1 MMTKPPKQV
10 VIVGSGLTGGL
21 LACLLGRRGI
31 RVTMFERRPDPRLAG
46 FIGGRSINLALSCRG
61 LTALRRVGLEDEVL
75 RDAIRM
81 PGRMMHSE
89 AGDLTFQRYSKNA
102 GEAINSVSRGRLNMS
117 LLDAAE
123 ACESVELVFGH
134 RCVDA
139 DLGAPAAVVRDES
152 SGEERAVAC
161 DVLIGADGAFSAV
174 RRRMQG
180 TDRFDYSQEYLG
192 HGYKELV
199 IPGAEGCGIDPALHD
214 GFAMDPAA
222 LHIWPRGKF
231 MMIALPNA
239 DKTFTCTLFC
249 PFEGENSFEA
259 VSDEEQIL
267 PFFMEHFADAVP
279 LMPTLV
285 SDFLANPVGS
295 MATIRCAPWHSG
307 EKVALIGD
315 AAHAIVPFYGQG
327 INSGFEDCRVLDE
340 LLGAHGGDL
349 GAALPEYAASRK
361 PNADAIADL
370 ALDNFIEM
378 RDAVADPAFLLRKR
392 IEHLMHAL
400 DTERFTPLYNL
411 VSFSN
416 MPYADAQRTG
426 RAVVEAAA
434 RIAARVGVEAGGSM
448 TNDEL
453 GRHVREMIESETAE

>member
-1 MMTKPPKQV
+1 MTAKQPKKV

-31 RVTMFERRPDPRLAG
+31 PVTMYERRPDPRRAG

-61 LTALRRVGLEDEVL
+61 LTALARVGLDKEVL
-75 RDAIRM
+75 EDAIRM

-89 AGDLTFQRYSKNA
+89 SGALTFQRYSKNE
-102 GEAINSVSRGRLNMS
+102 GDAINSVSRGRLNMC

-139 DLGAPAAVVRDES
+139 DLDAPAAIVRDET
-152 SGEERAVAC
+152 SGEEQRIEC

-174 RRRMQG
+174 RDRMQH
-180 TDRFDYSQEYLG
+180 TDRFDFSQSYLG

-199 IPGAEGCGIDPALHD
+199 IPGADQCGIDPALHD

-239 DKTFTCTLFC
+239 DRTFTCTLFC
-249 PFEGENSFEA
+249 PFEGDNSFQAISTEKD
-259 VSDEEQIL
+259 VL
-267 PFFMEHFADAVP
+267 PFFERHFADAVT

-295 MATIRCAPWHSG
+295 MATIRCNPWNAG
-307 EKVALIGD
+307 EKVTLIGD

-340 LLGAHGGDL
+340 MLEVQGDL
-349 GAALPEYAASRK
+349 GSILPGFSRARK
-361 PNADAIADL
+361 PHADAIADL
-370 ALDNFIEM
+370 ALENFIEM
-378 RDAVADPAFLLRKR
+378 RDSVADPVFLLRKR
-392 IEHLMHAL
+392 IEHQMHAL
-400 DTERFTPLYNL
+400 DGDRYTPLYNL

-416 MPYADAQRTG
+416 TPYADARRSG
-426 RAVVEAAA
+426 RSVIETAA
-434 RIAARVGVEAGGSM
+434 RIASSIGVANGATM
-448 TNDEL
+448 TESEL
-453 GRHVREMIESETAE
+453 GQRVAEMLESETAE